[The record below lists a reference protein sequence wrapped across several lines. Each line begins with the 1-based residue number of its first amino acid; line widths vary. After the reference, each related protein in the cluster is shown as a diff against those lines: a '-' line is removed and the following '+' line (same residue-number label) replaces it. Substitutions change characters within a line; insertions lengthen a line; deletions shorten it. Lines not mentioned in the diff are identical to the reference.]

1 MIKKVERFMRENK
14 MTVPGDSL
22 IVGVSGGADSVCLLY
37 ILRSLRKTLD
47 IELTACHVMHG
58 IRGEEAERDA
68 AFTVDLCERL
78 GVPCRVERRDV
89 PHLAVQ
95 MNMTVEEAGRYVR
108 RQIFEAA
115 ASVQLGTSS
124 SDTAIGLFMPAFRAG
139 DPDEIMERL
148 LYAAKELSDMYP
160 FER

>member
-14 MTVPGDSL
+14 MTAPGDSL

-78 GVPCRVERRDV
+78 GVPCR
-89 PHLAVQ
+89 
-95 MNMTVEEAGRYVR
+95 
-108 RQIFEAA
+108 
-115 ASVQLGTSS
+115 
-124 SDTAIGLFMPAFRAG
+124 
-139 DPDEIMERL
+139 
-148 LYAAKELSDMYP
+148 
-160 FER
+160 